1 MAMSEALN
9 WALNNGMTQAEFDKN
24 IFDAVVA
31 AQKSGTSNAILRTEM
46 DRLGIS
52 PADVARATGVT
63 TQSVQEKYAA
73 AIPKTEAELIAD
85 AAADAADAA
94 ALEALD
100 AFGTSEVAAFSS
112 SSSAG
117 ASDFLRSARAF
128 LGADGSFG
136 ARGIWKM
143 GMNRMNLPREHPLR
157 R

>member
-1 MAMSEALN
+1 MGIGCNSCRLRFLGSTTTLGFSGA
-9 WALNNGMTQAEFDKN
+9 
-24 IFDAVVA
+24 
-31 AQKSGTSNAILRTEM
+31 SGTGASSF
-46 DRLGIS
+46 G
-52 PADVARATGVT
+52 
-63 TQSVQEKYAA
+63 A
-73 AIPKTEAELIAD
+73 AIRARGGNGDALATKGSSSASREPAGSGSGGGTVSDVSSATDAD

-136 ARGIWKM
+136 ARGIWKWVWI
-143 GMNRMNLPREHPLR
+143 GWACLGSAL
-157 R
+157 